1 MTITE
6 FQQDILTGL
15 PDSLPQPKPLDD
27 KLSHAP
33 YRKQILSAEEK
44 KLALKNALRYFDPK
58 HHQELVPEFKKELET
73 LRPYLYVSTAAQLP
87 DLRPVDRSV
96 PS

>member
-58 HHQELVPEFKKELET
+58 HHQELLPEFKKELEKEYGSININ
-73 LRPYLYVSTAAQLP
+73 LEDGSFEPIEKEE
-87 DLRPVDRSV
+87 DKK
-96 PS
+96 